1 MDEGMASERQPK
13 RKRRHVFSEEEKK
26 MRKRA
31 RASQMRD
38 MYIFVGKSISRWNE
52 MKKEL
57 GFTQNP
63 QLARYLL
70 DHYEATK
77 EMAST
82 VLTKSPDS
90 FGNTTTSANCTSTHG
105 NPVSGKVTRQIAMQA
120 SVVQDDRASTH
131 HEHPINVVSNLTPGV
146 EGSLGTGPMGPS
158 VKMETAYPHE
168 SSRLHRTCKSL
179 QPGVTHY
186 NEHPGLIQAL
196 PGTMALTMDTVYRL
210 PGSRDYIQP
219 ISGEGDSTQPDPGSP
234 YPVSPMPGPVPCML
248 WKNSSTPAVPTNLVS
263 IKQEPTG
270 WSPHTTTQW
279 PPTRDTNLLCE
290 AKSSVKPG
298 LLTREIT
305 KAPRSGNAAAG
316 SDFPSPQQEYP
327 SDKLT
332 DPSRNSSSNASSQFN
347 TEPEQQVTSETES
360 SRGGDLLSQVL
371 SRIKREP
378 MT

>member
-1 MDEGMASERQPK
+1 
-13 RKRRHVFSEEEKK
+13 
-26 MRKRA
+26 
-31 RASQMRD
+31 
-38 MYIFVGKSISRWNE
+38 
-52 MKKEL
+52 
-57 GFTQNP
+57 
-63 QLARYLL
+63 
-70 DHYEATK
+70 
-77 EMAST
+77 
-82 VLTKSPDS
+82 
-90 FGNTTTSANCTSTHG
+90 
-105 NPVSGKVTRQIAMQA
+105 
-120 SVVQDDRASTH
+120 
-131 HEHPINVVSNLTPGV
+131 
-146 EGSLGTGPMGPS
+146 
-158 VKMETAYPHE
+158 
-168 SSRLHRTCKSL
+168 
-179 QPGVTHY
+179 
-186 NEHPGLIQAL
+186 
-196 PGTMALTMDTVYRL
+196 MALTMDTVYRL